1 MRVPIDW
8 LKELI
13 IFRSSPGQVAQ
24 MLTMSGLETV
34 VLPDD
39 ILEVDVLPNRSDCW
53 SVRGVAREV
62 SALTKFKVKSS
73 KFKIKESS
81 KKLNHSVR
89 VEVRDKDLCP
99 RYMARVIE
107 NVKVAESPEWL
118 KKRLEQSGLR
128 PVNNV
133 VDVTNYF
140 LHEIGQPMHAFD
152 STLVKDQSIIVR
164 RANPGE
170 KVVTLD
176 GKEHKLESNML
187 VIADSDKTIAVA
199 GTLGCANTEVSAATK
214 TVILESAY
222 FNPNS
227 IHKTSK
233 DLKLRT
239 ESSVRFEHGVD
250 WNAVEETLDRGA
262 ALIAEL
268 GRGEVLKGKVDS
280 VGKEI
285 KQKVIELRVEKVN
298 RILGADIP
306 VGDMTS
312 ILIRLGFSVKKI
324 DSRKLKIGVPLFRS
338 ADIEREIDLIEEI
351 ARIWGYNRIE
361 ATIPNTAF
369 PGKDADREDR
379 LRNRIRDI
387 LAGCGLNES
396 QSYSMLGPKDF
407 ENCGAPS
414 DKAVKIA
421 NPLTIEES
429 IMRVNILAGLLKTA
443 VHNQNRGIENIFIF
457 EIGKVFLPAKGKL
470 PEEKWLAGGL
480 VSGSP
485 FMSALDKGEV
495 DYYYLKGI
503 LENLFRGLGLEFPD
517 VSESDNYLL
526 QPGKGAKLEG
536 LGIFGALHPD
546 IQRNFELAKPIFFF
560 ELDLDALAKLAAA
573 EKKYEP
579 LPKFPSI
586 SRDISM
592 FLPADL
598 NNQTIIE
605 TVERTGGD
613 LVEDVF
619 PFDRYKDSAAY
630 RIVYRHPTRTLTE
643 QEVNAKHQEIVRAL
657 TSKLMV
663 RLRA

>member
-1 MRVPIDW
+1 M
-8 LKELI
+8 
-13 IFRSSPGQVAQ
+13 
-24 MLTMSGLETV
+24 
-34 VLPDD
+34 
-39 ILEVDVLPNRSDCW
+39 
-53 SVRGVAREV
+53 
-62 SALTKFKVKSS
+62 
-73 KFKIKESS
+73 
-81 KKLNHSVR
+81 
-89 VEVRDKDLCP
+89 
-99 RYMARVIE
+99 
-107 NVKVAESPEWL
+107 
-118 KKRLEQSGLR
+118 
-128 PVNNV
+128 
-133 VDVTNYF
+133 
-140 LHEIGQPMHAFD
+140 
-152 STLVKDQSIIVR
+152 
-164 RANPGE
+164 
-170 KVVTLD
+170 
-176 GKEHKLESNML
+176 
-187 VIADSDKTIAVA
+187 
-199 GTLGCANTEVSAATK
+199 
-214 TVILESAY
+214 
-222 FNPNS
+222 
-227 IHKTSK
+227 
-233 DLKLRT
+233 
-239 ESSVRFEHGVD
+239 
-250 WNAVEETLDRGA
+250 
-262 ALIAEL
+262 
-268 GRGEVLKGKVDS
+268 
-280 VGKEI
+280 
-285 KQKVIELRVEKVN
+285 
-298 RILGADIP
+298 
-306 VGDMTS
+306 
-312 ILIRLGFSVKKI
+312 
-324 DSRKLKIGVPLFRS
+324 
-338 ADIEREIDLIEEI
+338 
-351 ARIWGYNRIE
+351 RIE
-361 ATIPNTAF
+361 
-369 PGKDADREDR
+369 
-379 LRNRIRDI
+379 
-387 LAGCGLNES
+387 
-396 QSYSMLGPKDF
+396 
-407 ENCGAPS
+407 
-414 DKAVKIA
+414 AVKIA

-592 FLPADL
+592 SLPADL